1 MNVEEAS
8 GNKKLRFLFAAF
20 ASSREPRE
28 PRGADACRW
37 RRQLV
42 DPHSIGATE
51 PIPLPIH
58 SARLAGATTPTEV
71 SRGERLAFVAF
82 GVVCLVMRAAAF
94 LRYRFDSD
102 EPQHLHVAWGWTAGL
117 VQYRDLFDN
126 HAPLFHILMAPVLRM
141 VGERADVLLYMRGP
155 MLLLF
160 AVIVWGTYVLGRRLY
175 SARVG
180 AWGALLLALY
190 PTFFLKSL
198 EFRTDNLWN
207 ALWIVALLLLTSA
220 LPLRLFLTGI
230 VLGLAFCVSL
240 KTSLLMIT
248 LGLSGAIV
256 YGFAMRRR
264 SVGWLAGIVLPVA
277 AGAVIAPAIVLW
289 WFRAHGAWE
298 SLVYCVFRFNE
309 LLINTFPPVKIWA
322 PRLIFLPAMAIML
335 RRAWKRRAGREGDAQ
350 ALWRYFFAVAIGVFV
365 ITLVSFW
372 ILISP
377 RDLLPMMPVAA
388 IFFAAVLDR
397 QEHRLKLAS
406 FACVACLALI
416 VVYTDAFHDAT
427 LEHIT
432 MMRQVLRLT
441 HPGEPLMDLKGETVY
456 RRRPYYYIFEF
467 ITRRQMDAGMIP
479 DTIEADLIRTQ
490 CHVAQA
496 DGQFLPPHGRAF
508 LNANFLDMGR
518 LRAAG
523 RWIRDDGTFTIA
535 IPGEYVVLTRSGI
548 AAGQVDG
555 RPNAPRLLGMGVHHF
570 DRAHA
575 GERVAVLWAPAFARG
590 FSPFYFQDRDF

>member
-1 MNVEEAS
+1 M
-8 GNKKLRFLFAAF
+8 AF
-20 ASSREPRE
+20 IALSV
-28 PRGADACRW
+28 
-37 RRQLV
+37 L
-42 DPHSIGATE
+42 
-51 PIPLPIH
+51 
-58 SARLAGATTPTEV
+58 
-71 SRGERLAFVAF
+71 
-82 GVVCLVMRAAAF
+82 CLVLRAAAF

-126 HAPLFHILMAPVLRM
+126 HAPLFHILMAPILRL
-141 VGERADVLLYMRGP
+141 VGERPDVLLYMRAP

-160 AVIVWGTYVLGRRLY
+160 AVIVWGTYLLGRRLY

-180 AWGALLLALY
+180 AWAALLLSLY

-207 ALWIVALLLLTSA
+207 TLWIVALLLLTSA
-220 LPLRLFLTGI
+220 LPGRLFLTGV

-240 KTSLLMIT
+240 KTTLLVIT

-256 YGFAMRRR
+256 YGFAVRRR
-264 SVGWLAGIVLPVA
+264 SLGWLTAIVLPVA
-277 AGAVIAPAIVLW
+277 GGAVIAPAIVLW

-298 SLVYCVFRFNE
+298 SLIYCVFRFNE
-309 LLINTFPPVKIWA
+309 LLINTFPPIKVWA
-322 PRLIFLPAMAIML
+322 PRLIFLPAMALLL
-335 RRAWKRRAGREGDAQ
+335 RRAWKRRGGRDGDPQ
-350 ALWRYFFAVAIGVFV
+350 ALWRYFFAIAIGVFI

-388 IFFAAVLDR
+388 IFFVAWIDR
-397 QEHRLKLAS
+397 HERRLALTS
-406 FACVACLALI
+406 LACLACVPFI
-416 VVYTDAFHDAT
+416 VVYTDAFHDAA

-441 HPGEPLMDLKGETVY
+441 RPGEPLMDLKGETIY

-467 ITRRQMDAGMIP
+467 ITRRELDAGMIP
-479 DTIEADLIRTQ
+479 DSIESDMIRAR

-496 DGQFLPPHGRAF
+496 DGVFLPPHGRAF
-508 LNANFLDMGR
+508 LAANFLDMGR

-523 RWIRDDGTFTIA
+523 QWIRDDGAFSIA
-535 IPGEYVVLTRSGI
+535 IPGEYVVVAHDGVAPGL
-548 AAGQVDG
+548 VDG
-555 RPNAPRLLGMGVHHF
+555 QPNVPRALEPGLHHYT
-570 DRAHA
+570 RTRA
-575 GERVAVLWAPAFARG
+575 GERVAVLWAPALARG
-590 FSPFYFQDRDF
+590 FSPFHLQDRDF